1 MEGVTMKE
9 YKLQCHI
16 MTAKGVKATDRFIML
31 CIAKSVDWSTWS
43 RDIAMSAI
51 YKKYDIPV
59 ATFSRSIKALKALG
73 WINVVSNR
81 TGLKQHHTTITVYP
95 NVIMQHETTVDQNDK
110 AVDQNDKP
118 TVDQNDKLVDQNDK
132 AVDQI
137 DKLVDQNDK
146 PTVDQNDKAVDQ
158 IDKAVD
164 QNDKAVDQNEVYNN
178 IYNNNNINNQADE
191 PIKYVSRM
199 EAIVYTN
206 NFHPRDLRHLAD
218 DRDKVPLHI
227 LNAKNKRLEIERRVA
242 VVEEAR
248 GSKMGHHERL
258 NFDGSQRDEDAK
270 IYHAHSFE
278 FKNIRKVW

>member
-1 MEGVTMKE
+1 MKE

-16 MTAKGVKATDRFIML
+16 MTTKGVKATDRFIML

-59 ATFSRSIKALKALG
+59 ATFSRSIKTLKSLG

-95 NVIMQHETTVDQNDK
+95 NIIMKHETTVDQNDK
-110 AVDQNDKP
+110 P
-118 TVDQNDKLVDQNDK
+118 TVDENDKLVDQNDK
-132 AVDQI
+132 AVDQN

-146 PTVDQNDKAVDQ
+146 PTVDQIDKAVDQNDKAVDQ

-164 QNDKAVDQNEVYNN
+164 QNDVYNN
-178 IYNNNNINNQADE
+178 INNTNNINNQDDK

-199 EAIVYTN
+199 EAVVYTN
-206 NFHPRDLRHLAD
+206 KFHPRDLRHLAD

-227 LNAKNKRLEIERRVA
+227 LGAKNKRFEIDRRVA
-242 VVEEAR
+242 VVEEST
-248 GSKMGHHERL
+248 GKKMGHHERM
-258 NFDGSQRDEDAK
+258 NFDSGQRDEDAK

>member
-1 MEGVTMKE
+1 MKE

-51 YKKYDIPV
+51 YNKYDIPV
-59 ATFSRSIKALKALG
+59 ATFSRSVKSLKALG

-95 NVIMQHETTVDQNDK
+95 NIIMKHETT
-110 AVDQNDKP
+110 VDQNDKP

-137 DKLVDQNDK
+137 DK
-146 PTVDQNDKAVDQ
+146 
-158 IDKAVD
+158 
-164 QNDKAVDQNEVYNN
+164 AVDQNEVYININN
-178 IYNNNNINNQADE
+178 TNNINNQADE
-191 PIKYVSRM
+191 QIEYVTRAD
-199 EAIVYTN
+199 AIVYTN
-206 NFHPRDLRHLAD
+206 KFHPRDLRHLAD
-218 DRDKVPLHI
+218 DREKVPLHI
-227 LNAKNKRLEIERRVA
+227 LSATNKRYEIDRRVA

-248 GSKMGHHERL
+248 GRKMGHHERM
-258 NFDGSQRDEDAK
+258 NFVGSQRDEDAK